1 MESAAGTRQEE
12 TAMDFLPAPH
22 ILRYGE
28 GIFAMEY
35 STRITLTDTEPSALL
50 YAGMLRETIETET
63 GLCLPVFRGAAGEG
77 DIILRM
83 DAALRADTYRLSVSP
98 LGAAVLA
105 GGGEALCHGVQT
117 LRQWIER
124 NGARLPAIEIE
135 DWPDLPNRG
144 YYLDVSRGRVPTLE
158 TLKRYADLL
167 CRYKINEWQL
177 YVEHTYL
184 FAGLSEAWRDDTPLT
199 AGEIMELDA
208 YCRDRCIELVP
219 SLSTFGHMYKIL
231 STKTCCDLCELENSE
246 KIPFSYTYAGD
257 HHTLNVSNPRALDF
271 IKGMITEYMQL
282 FTSRKF
288 NICADETFDLGKGRS
303 QGLAR
308 EAGER
313 ALYMNHVKALC
324 EFVVEQG
331 RTPMFWGDIVW
342 RYKDAY
348 AMLPKETICLNW
360 GYLPNQREDEI
371 RTLAEIGAT
380 QYVCPG
386 VCTWNRWVPLIR
398 DSFNNNRAM
407 CGHGRKYGAVGLL
420 NTDWGDYG
428 HICHPWFSIPGILY
442 GAAFAWNADEISFEE
457 VNRAISRLEYGDA
470 SESFMEGFVALSQ
483 NEVFEWFRAVRWIE
497 EHDEARREEIF
508 SEVDTSRVPEANAA
522 VLEAVN
528 RLYKAA
534 RCMSAEK
541 RGILNAVSIVADGV
555 RIWNDIALYITK
567 THGGKAADEP
577 EGALL
582 AARLEDWYHAYMG
595 LWRGVSREGGLPK
608 TMRLIADYAD
618 TLRGRQTDM

>member
-1 MESAAGTRQEE
+1 MLETVKLAEDGDGFIVRLYETDNAKTKAVLTWNLPSFRRRNVTSLRKSLCNNHLTAPTFHLKSNLTRLRPSAFDHKGGFRRLESAAGTRQEE

-331 RTPMFWGDIVW
+331 RTPLFWGDIVW

-407 CGHGRKYGAVGLL
+407 CGHGRKYGAVGPAQYRLGRL
-420 NTDWGDYG
+420 RTYLPPLVF
-428 HICHPWFSIPGILY
+428 H
-442 GAAFAWNADEISFEE
+442 
-457 VNRAISRLEYGDA
+457 SRDSLRR
-470 SESFMEGFVALSQ
+470 GFRV
-483 NEVFEWFRAVRWIE
+483 EC
-497 EHDEARREEIF
+497 RR
-508 SEVDTSRVPEANAA
+508 DQ
-522 VLEAVN
+522 L
-528 RLYKAA
+528 
-534 RCMSAEK
+534 
-541 RGILNAVSIVADGV
+541 
-555 RIWNDIALYITK
+555 
-567 THGGKAADEP
+567 
-577 EGALL
+577 
-582 AARLEDWYHAYMG
+582 
-595 LWRGVSREGGLPK
+595 
-608 TMRLIADYAD
+608 
-618 TLRGRQTDM
+618 